1 MKKLALITV
10 LAISI
15 FGFSNT
21 STAQGKIGYIST
33 DELIG
38 AMPETEKANKQ
49 LQDFQGSLQQQGND
63 YLVELSSKD
72 SIFKADSA
80 KWSPTTREL
89 KYKDLMDLY
98 QKYQQFNQGTQ
109 QAMQA
114 KSQELIA
121 PIRDKAFETI
131 KAVAKENGYAYV
143 LEEQAVLVGPPGDD
157 ILPLVKKKL
166 GITTPAPAPAKTN
179 PPAAKPKN

>member
-1 MKKLALITV
+1 MKKLALATV

-33 DELIG
+33 EDLIG

-49 LQDFQGSLQQQGND
+49 LQDFQTSLQDQAND
-63 YLVELSSKD
+63 YQKELYAKDSVFQADSSKM
-72 SIFKADSA
+72 SE
-80 KWSPTTREL
+80 TTKTL
-89 KYKDLMDLY
+89 KRNDLMQLY
-98 QKYQQFNQGTQ
+98 QKYQQFNQNTQ
-109 QAMQA
+109 QALQA

-121 PIRDKAFETI
+121 PIRNKAYETV
-131 KAVAKENGYAYV
+131 KTVAKESGYTYV
-143 LEEQAVLVGPPGDD
+143 LEAQAVLVGPPGDD

-166 GITTPAPAPAKTN
+166 GIKDAPATPAAPAT
-179 PPAAKPKN
+179 KPKQ